1 MANESY
7 SEFVS
12 GLQSEIERDTNI
24 RFGIV
29 EKHSFANVKR
39 ADNDNFGETIYMG
52 YDKSEDL
59 YRYLVKEEY
68 ITEKGNVTDKLKIA
82 IDSEAESDE
91 SLKLDKEFIDFYG
104 GIYEE
109 LKKRVKNYEIK
120 DASKKKKV
128 QLNKAILESEEFIN
142 LWNKIKSK
150 TIYRLKFDS
159 KELIR
164 KSIDDIKNMPKINS
178 PRMFSS
184 KNTIDKMSRETGLEG
199 KTVREDEDRLEYNIQ
214 LPDIITDLQNKTNLT
229 RKTVIDILI
238 NSKRL
243 EDFKRNPQK
252 YIEEVTKIIRKNLRL
267 MVVDGISYSKFRGGD
282 YYSIEMFN
290 DSELLTYL
298 NDKIVES
305 MKSPYNYAICDS
317 YVETKFAKKFEER
330 DEIKVYVKLPSWF
343 KIETPIGSY
352 NPDWDVVINEID
364 EERLYFVVETKGK
377 SDINLLREE
386 EQSKIKCAK
395 KHFEALGEKVEFMA
409 PESNPD
415 EFIEKAR
422 DVFA

>member
-1 MANESY
+1 MCKPEGERVEDYSVNRLTVMANESY

-12 GLQSEIERDTNI
+12 GLQSEIERDTNV

-29 EKHSFANVKR
+29 EKHSFANVKG

-164 KSIDDIKNMPKINS
+164 NPS
-178 PRMFSS
+178 
-184 KNTIDKMSRETGLEG
+184 TI
-199 KTVREDEDRLEYNIQ
+199 
-214 LPDIITDLQNKTNLT
+214 
-229 RKTVIDILI
+229 
-238 NSKRL
+238 
-243 EDFKRNPQK
+243 
-252 YIEEVTKIIRKNLRL
+252 
-267 MVVDGISYSKFRGGD
+267 
-282 YYSIEMFN
+282 
-290 DSELLTYL
+290 
-298 NDKIVES
+298 
-305 MKSPYNYAICDS
+305 
-317 YVETKFAKKFEER
+317 
-330 DEIKVYVKLPSWF
+330 
-343 KIETPIGSY
+343 
-352 NPDWDVVINEID
+352 
-364 EERLYFVVETKGK
+364 
-377 SDINLLREE
+377 
-386 EQSKIKCAK
+386 
-395 KHFEALGEKVEFMA
+395 
-409 PESNPD
+409 
-415 EFIEKAR
+415 
-422 DVFA
+422 